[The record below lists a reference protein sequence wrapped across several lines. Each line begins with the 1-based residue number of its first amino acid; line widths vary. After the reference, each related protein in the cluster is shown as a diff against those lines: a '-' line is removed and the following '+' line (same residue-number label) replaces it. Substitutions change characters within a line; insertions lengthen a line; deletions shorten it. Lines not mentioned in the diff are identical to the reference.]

1 MQKAVVVLILL
12 LTLTTPAQALTCG
25 DRHTPVSSVQ
35 GTGDATPMAGERVT
49 VEGVMTVDLRGPG
62 GFGGFYLQ
70 QAGAEQD
77 DDPATS
83 EGIFIHTSAGKGK
96 PGDRIRV
103 RGEAGEYYGLTSL
116 SDVEAVD
123 RCGSPGLPEPVV
135 LTGGPGVRREA
146 LEGMLVNTGSP
157 LVVTDTW
164 NLARYGEL
172 VLAPTLNWIP
182 TQRQAPG
189 PDIARI
195 IELQEQNRLILDDR
209 QRRQNPRPI
218 PWPPKELRPDN
229 PVRTGD
235 RVAPFTGV
243 LDYRFGNWRLQPV
256 ATPGFVASNPRQ
268 AAPGRH
274 PHANLRVVAL
284 NLGNLFNGDGQGQGF
299 PTARGAQTHNGYQR
313 QLDRLAAQI
322 RATDADILAVSELEN
337 DGYHPH
343 SALAELAAELGQSWR
358 YARGNTDSHDDDIR
372 NALLYRSDR
381 VQAVAPAE
389 LIDNG
394 PFRRWHRPALAQGFK
409 LTGGSET
416 LTVVAVHL
424 KSKSCRNAPG
434 PQRDSGDGQA
444 CFAAARTD
452 AARALARWRPSGGS
466 EHSPVLLAGDFNAYA
481 MEDPLTVLREEG
493 YSDLVRRFH
502 GTGAGTFRYHGRH
515 GTLDYHL
522 ANEALAGRVLAS
534 RIWSVNAEEPR
545 IWAYSADNG
554 IAAVPKDFPW
564 RASDH
569 NPVITD
575 LRLEQ

>member
-12 LTLTTPAQALTCG
+12 ALSVPARALTCG
-25 DRHTPVSSVQ
+25 DSHTPISSVQ
-35 GTGDATPMAGERVT
+35 GGGNATPMAGDRVT
-49 VEGVMTVDLRGPG
+49 VEGIMTVDLRGPG

-83 EGIFIHTSAGKGK
+83 EGLFIHTSAGKGE

-103 RGEAGEYYGLTSL
+103 RGQAGEHYGLTSL
-116 SDVEAVD
+116 SDVEAIAG
-123 RCGSPGLPEPVV
+123 CGSPGLPEPVV
-135 LTGGPGVRREA
+135 LTDTGPQREA
-146 LEGMLVNTGSP
+146 LEGMLVNTGRP

-172 VLAPTLNWIP
+172 VLAPALHWIP

-195 IELQEQNRLILDDR
+195 TEQQEQSRLILDDR
-209 QRRQNPRPI
+209 QRRQNPRPV
-218 PWPPKELRPDN
+218 PWPPEELSPDN

-243 LDYRFGNWRLQPV
+243 LDYRFGNWRLQP
-256 ATPGFVASNPRQ
+256 ADTPGFVAANPRQ
-268 AAPGRH
+268 AAPERH
-274 PHANLRVVAL
+274 PRTNLRVVAL

-299 PTARGAQTHNGYQR
+299 PTARGAQTPSDYQR
-313 QLDRLAAQI
+313 QLHRLATQI

-343 SALAELAAELGQSWR
+343 SALAELAAELGRSWR

-381 VQAVAPAE
+381 VRPVAPAE
-389 LIDNG
+389 LLDRG
-394 PFRRWHRPALAQGFK
+394 PFRRWHRPALAQGFE
-409 LTGGSET
+409 LSGGSET

-424 KSKSCRNAPG
+424 KSKSCRNAPRQ
-434 PQRDSGDGQA
+434 QRDAGDGQA
-444 CFAAARTD
+444 CFAAARAD
-452 AARALARWRPSGGS
+452 AARALARWQPSGGN

-481 MEDPLTVLREEG
+481 MEDPLTILDEEG

-502 GTGAGTFRYHGRH
+502 GTDAGTFRYHGRH

-522 ANEALAGRVLAS
+522 ANRALAGRVLAS
-534 RIWSVNAEEPR
+534 HIWSVNAEEPR
-545 IWAYSADNG
+545 IWAYDADNG
-554 IAAVPKDFPW
+554 IAVPEEFPW

-575 LRLEQ
+575 LRLEP